1 MLHTVS
7 CRPFS
12 ANTLFSNIKPH
23 SVIPS
28 SVAELWEI
36 FCIKIF
42 TSSSSSGVKVLS
54 KHFFCEIRGISIG
67 LGLYGC
73 YVPPGTPEFQSHSRN
88 HLDLY
93 RIKLQNKFS
102 IGSKRSKR
110 LMLLTENTLQS
121 RHSSWF
127 KVLSPES

>member
-12 ANTLFSNIKPH
+12 ANILFSNIKPR

-42 TSSSSSGVKVLS
+42 TSSSSPGVKVLS
-54 KHFFCEIRGISIG
+54 KHFFYEMGEKQISIG
-67 LGLYGC
+67 LGLYG
-73 YVPPGTPEFQSHSRN
+73 YYFPPGTPEFQSHSRN

-93 RIKLQNKFS
+93 RIRLENKFS
-102 IGSKRSKR
+102 IRSFIIKKTHVTDR
-110 LMLLTENTLQS
+110 KYAGEPPQQL
-121 RHSSWF
+121 
-127 KVLSPES
+127 V